1 MSRLLKKDAALALTV
16 DLAGDRAQLLQTM
29 IEWIA

>member
-16 DLAGDRAQLLQTM
+16 DLAGDRAQLLQT
-29 IEWIA
+29 INKQ